1 LAARHSIHAARHNIA
16 KIFAVKLLR
25 ILFNRYL
32 LTLAGFLALIIYF
45 DPADLISQ
53 RAKQK
58 ELQDTKDNI
67 AYLKNEVDSMD
78 NAYVQLRSNPRALEK
93 YAREQ
98 YRMKRDTEDLYVV
111 EPKQ

>member
-1 LAARHSIHAARHNIA
+1 M
-16 KIFAVKLLR
+16 KFLR

-32 LTLAGFLALIIYF
+32 LTLAGFLVLIIFF

-67 AYLKNEVDSMD
+67 RYLQHEVDSMEM
-78 NAYVQLRSNPRALEK
+78 AYVQLRKNPRALEQ

-98 YRMKRDTEDLYVV
+98 YRMKRDTEDLYIV

>member
-1 LAARHSIHAARHNIA
+1 MAEQTRNS
-16 KIFAVKLLR
+16 VKLLR
-25 ILFNRYL
+25 IVFNKYL

-58 ELQDTKDNI
+58 ELQETKDNI
-67 AYLKNEVDSMD
+67 RYLQNEVDSMED
-78 NAYVQLRSNPRALEK
+78 AYAQLKVNPRALET

-98 YRMKRDTEDLYVV
+98 YRMKRDSEDLYIV
-111 EPKQ
+111 EHK